1 LELILGKG
9 DGDLYSIIFFEEG
22 MTQQV
27 TKNLPV
33 VVLFALT
40 FGPLLAVTRNHI
52 LGSIELDEA
61 KITQT
66 IK

>member
-1 LELILGKG
+1 
-9 DGDLYSIIFFEEG
+9 

-27 TKNLPV
+27 TKNLPL

-66 IK
+66 INLKMAVAS

>member
-1 LELILGKG
+1 
-9 DGDLYSIIFFEEG
+9 

>member
-1 LELILGKG
+1 METCTA
-9 DGDLYSIIFFEEG
+9 YFFFEEG

-27 TKNLPV
+27 TKNLPL

-40 FGPLLAVTRNHI
+40 FGPLLAVARNHI

-61 KITQT
+61 KITQA